1 MGQTYL
7 SGVHTEEGRR
17 ALAEVLLALFRRWEI
32 EESDQAGL
40 LGLGEVASLWKG
52 AALPNETE
60 VLERAGLLLAI
71 DRALQQ
77 QFADQPEMAERW
89 ITQPNI
95 WLQGRPPLKK
105 MLEGLEGIR
114 QIHDRLPHAQ
124 KTESPAN

>member
-32 EESDQAGL
+32 EESDQASL
-40 LGLGEVASLWKG
+40 LGIGEVTSLWEG

-71 DRALQQ
+71 ERALQK
-77 QFADQPEMAERW
+77 QFVDKPEIAERW
-89 ITQPNI
+89 VSMPNI
-95 WLQGRPPLKK
+95 WLQGRPPLQK
-105 MLEGLEGIR
+105 MLEGIEGIR
-114 QIHDRLPHAQ
+114 QIHDRLPHAEENAS
-124 KTESPAN
+124 TGN